1 VVNVKPFQ
9 EKAMIDFGS
18 MFSGKIKTAIEFLHN
33 MKEPF
38 TLTGSR
44 YFGGYSER
52 SDWDFFAEY
61 SEQLQETLVNYG
73 FRISHD
79 YTGMSHVVSVLAW
92 GSIHVQLVRDAAL
105 KRNVQEKL
113 RNRGIM
119 RGLTKEVRKLIWFA
133 AYAMIDQ
140 T

>member
-44 YFGGYSER
+44 FFGGYSER

-61 SEQLQETLVNYG
+61 SERLQESLVNFG
-73 FRISHD
+73 FTLTSD
-79 YTGMSHVVSVLAW
+79 YTNMSHVVAVLAFH
-92 GSIHVQLVRDAAL
+92 GIHVQLVRDAAL
-105 KRNVQEKL
+105 KCKVQEKL
-113 RNRGIM
+113 RTRGIM

>member
-1 VVNVKPFQ
+1 MLNLLK

-18 MFSGKIKTAIEFLHN
+18 MFSGKMLKVIEFLHD

-44 YFGGYSER
+44 YFGGYIEK
-52 SDWDFFAEY
+52 SDWDFFAEH
-61 SEQLQETLVNYG
+61 SEQLQESLVNFG
-73 FRISHD
+73 FTLTQD
-79 YTGMSHVVSVLAW
+79 YSGMSHVVAVLSFH
-92 GSIHVQLVRDAAL
+92 GVHVQLVRDAAL
-105 KRNVQEKL
+105 KYKVQEKL

>member
-18 MFSGKIKTAIEFLHN
+18 MFSGKMEMAIEFLHG

-44 YFGGYSER
+44 YFGGYSEK
-52 SDWDFFAEY
+52 SDWDFFAEH
-61 SEQLQETLVNYG
+61 SEQLQNSLVNYG
-73 FRISHD
+73 FTLTQD
-79 YTGMSHVVSVLAW
+79 YTNMSHVVAVLAFH
-92 GSIHVQLVRDAAL
+92 GIHVQLVRDAAL
-105 KRNVQEKL
+105 KRSVQEKL